1 MVLLQTSRRNTLTD
15 SYCYYRN
22 PKCNF
27 ERPHSFCEEENSM
40 GIRKISDHKTKEGI
54 AKGLAE
60 WVVVE
65 DGKSITVH
73 DTEENVKKKYGKQK
87 DSPEVVREEEQV
99 ESVIENVS
107 PQGLVVDSV
116 VPGGTVSQQLLNVLN
131 YEPRK
136 AADLAAAIG
145 RPVPSTRRTL
155 NDLALTGTVLKTD
168 EGYRRF

>member
-1 MVLLQTSRRNTLTD
+1 
-15 SYCYYRN
+15 
-22 PKCNF
+22 
-27 ERPHSFCEEENSM
+27 M

-65 DGKSITVH
+65 NGKSITVH
-73 DTEENVKKKYGKQK
+73 DTAENVKQKYGKQK

-99 ESVIENVS
+99 EELNNVDS
-107 PQGLVVDSV
+107 GLVVNSFA
-116 VPGGTVSQQLLNVLN
+116 PGGTVSRQLLNVLS

-155 NDLALTGTVLKTD
+155 NELATAGTILKTD
-168 EGYRRF
+168 EGYRSFV